1 MSNLNHPVG
10 EIADALSISINIY
23 AQLPDGEM
31 RDEIETTIF
40 GLIKSL
46 RISAFHSSE
55 KRS

>member
-1 MSNLNHPVG
+1 MDNQNHPVG
-10 EIADALSISINIY
+10 EIADALSISMNLY

-31 RDEIETTIF
+31 RDEVEITIF